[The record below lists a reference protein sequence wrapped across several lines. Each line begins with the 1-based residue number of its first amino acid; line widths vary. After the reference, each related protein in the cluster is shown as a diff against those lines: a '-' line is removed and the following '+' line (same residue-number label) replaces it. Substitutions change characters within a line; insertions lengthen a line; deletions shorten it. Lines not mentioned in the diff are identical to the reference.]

1 MRIRFFSSFLVIA
14 AVSLF
19 VLSAYGQD
27 TAPQTNRP
35 VTEKPPA
42 QNTQQPLN
50 LLRQL
55 GLTPDQVHQMRQLN
69 IERKPILNEAQ
80 RRFRDAN
87 KSLDEAIYSDRL
99 DENEIDLRLKEV
111 LAAQDE
117 LAKVR
122 YANELAVR
130 KILTPEQ
137 LVHFRDLRQKFEQ
150 QRKDQQKAAAAQK
163 NMTGKPAI
171 GSPVRNQIRP
181 RPLVRPAPQHP

>member
-181 RPLVRPAPQHP
+181 R